1 MRALVAET
9 DVSASELKSR
19 LFDRFERNHE
29 KLEIL
34 EQYVWNSYSSRATF
48 FFFKAGSTQQ
58 RTRSLDWV
66 AFRRSLQSPDK

>member
-48 FFFKAGSTQQ
+48 FLF
-58 RTRSLDWV
+58 
-66 AFRRSLQSPDK
+66 